1 MDEHELIQR
10 LKSADDDGRRIAW
23 DRFSGKLESYIRTQA
38 RVRVGQNPT
47 NGLWQVDDSD
57 VKDILA
63 ETFYQF
69 FRDVPKFQEKSTL
82 ETYLH
87 SIARKRA
94 IDFYRAHERNNPRP
108 VSSETPATKNQDTPP
123 KAAAE
128 PAEDTDFSEDDLDP
142 KDLLNATRE
151 AETRRKL
158 EKKLRK
164 GAFAARSAGNWMSRP
179 AEGRHLELYDALG
192 RVTEAQ
198 RDVVVLR
205 LIQGLTTEETAGVLA
220 KTPGAVKM
228 LLLRGLQALNEVM
241 RNDNTAEK
249 AEVILHE

>member
-1 MDEHELIQR
+1 MDEQELIRR
-10 LKSADDDGRRIAW
+10 LKCADNDGRRIAW
-23 DRFSGKLESYIRTQA
+23 DRFSGKLEAYIHTQA

-47 NGLWQVDDSD
+47 NGLWQRDDSD

-69 FRDVPKFQEKSTL
+69 FRDVPNFQGKSTL

-108 VSSETPATKNQDTPP
+108 VSSERPAAGNEDPPP

-128 PAEDTDFSEDDLDP
+128 PPEEIDFVEEDLHP
-142 KDLLNATRE
+142 KDLLDTTRE
-151 AETRRKL
+151 AEKRRKL

-164 GAFAARSAGNWMSRP
+164 GAHAARSAANWMSRP
-179 AEGRHLELYDALG
+179 TEDRNLEVYDGLSRLTDG
-192 RVTEAQ
+192 Q
-198 RDVVVLR
+198 REVIILR
-205 LIQGLTTEETAGVLA
+205 LVQGLTTEQTAEVLE

-228 LLLRGLQALNEVM
+228 LLSRGLQALNEVM
-241 RNDNTAEK
+241 SNGNTEEK
-249 AEVILHE
+249 AEVTLHE